1 MGLVAISRSTVVAGV
16 VQQSPEVLLAQAQ
29 RVVPGITADEYSLA
43 RVIASEA
50 GSRPEAEQLVI
61 AACDSNRARSAR
73 LSLLAHIARGGKYG
87 AQGTGGR
94 LQSSRLDP
102 TEQHARLA
110 MRVVR
115 EKLDPTGGA
124 EIYFNPA
131 VQWRCHTH
139 PRECSVVGELN
150 RNQSPEAV
158 VRSWS
163 YIMERR
169 SCGRDASERYVCVYG
184 PPTGRR
190 NQWVGPIRGIDPW
203 RLMVFR
209 RGADEAT
216 HEERTRAA
224 LEVIAAGIKGQS
236 SVYGGGAAWP
246 LVLAGGSVVVAAWIA
261 TRK

>member
-1 MGLVAISRSTVVAGV
+1 M
-16 VQQSPEVLLAQAQ
+16 
-29 RVVPGITADEYSLA
+29 
-43 RVIASEA
+43 
-50 GSRPEAEQLVI
+50 VI
-61 AACDSNRARSAR
+61 AACDVNRARSAR
-73 LSLLAHIARGGKYG
+73 LSLLAHIARGGAFG

-115 EKLDPTGGA
+115 ERIDPTGGA
-124 EIYFNPA
+124 SVYFNPA
-131 VQWRCHTH
+131 VQWRCHNR

-163 YIMERR
+163 YVMERR
-169 SCGRDASERYVCVYG
+169 SCGRDAEQRYVCVYG

-190 NQWVGPIRGIDPW
+190 NQWVGPMRGIDPW

-209 RGADEAT
+209 QQADDA
-216 HEERTRAA
+216 HEERTKAA
-224 LEVIAAGIKGQS
+224 LEVISAGIKGKS
-236 SVYGGGAAWP
+236 SVYGGSSWP
-246 LVLAGGSVVVAAWIA
+246 LYLAGGSVVIAAWFMQ
-261 TRK
+261 KK